1 MESQTHC
8 ENCSITMTNVRTK
21 GNYNEIFLNNISSE
35 TAMMLQQVVAY
46 RDNKL
51 GEIKTNGKIV
61 PRRSKLIYVDF

>member
-1 MESQTHC
+1 
-8 ENCSITMTNVRTK
+8 MTNVRTK

-51 GEIKTNGKIV
+51 GESKTNGKIV